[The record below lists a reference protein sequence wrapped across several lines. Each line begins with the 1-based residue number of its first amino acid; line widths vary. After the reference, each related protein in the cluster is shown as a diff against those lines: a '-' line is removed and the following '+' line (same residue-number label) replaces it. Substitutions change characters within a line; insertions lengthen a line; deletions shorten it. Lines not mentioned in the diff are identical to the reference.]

1 MNDNS
6 IRDPNTVNCRIYVG
20 NLKENTPKNELQ
32 SIFGK
37 YGNIRGVMVSRNFGF
52 VQFDSEV
59 NANNAIDN
67 ENQKMYNGRK
77 ITVSKVQSKN
87 KNNQKPMDKGNVGI
101 GSGGGAGG
109 GGGGGGAAGG
119 GGLQSDTGNQSTQN
133 ISAQNLNAPEQN
145 VAQANNNAGPNNIM
159 GNNNTNQMQN
169 TGNHQQRQQQWRNR
183 NNNRN
188 NNDGNEMN
196 LHTDRERSPFD
207 LRKLT
212 ILCAIY
218 RFQTD
223 ANFKKKLI
231 F

>member
-32 SIFGK
+32 SIFSK

-52 VQFDSEV
+52 VQFESEA
-59 NANNAIDN
+59 NANNAIEN

-87 KNNQKPMDKGNVGI
+87 KNIQKPMDKGNIGVGSGGAGAGGAIGGGGIGI
-101 GSGGGAGG
+101 GS
-109 GGGGGGAAGG
+109 
-119 GGLQSDTGNQSTQN
+119 GLQSDTGNQSTQN
-133 ISAQNLNAPEQN
+133 NLAQNLNVPEQN
-145 VAQANNNAGPNNIM
+145 LVQANNNAGPNNNM
-159 GNNNTNQMQN
+159 GNNNMSQMQN
-169 TGNHQQRQQQWRNR
+169 TGNQQRQQQWRNR
-183 NNNRN
+183 NNNRNNSN

-207 LRKLT
+207 SRKLK
-212 ILCAIY
+212 IRLAIY
-218 RFQTD
+218 HFQTIG
-223 ANFKKKLI
+223 N
-231 F
+231 